1 MAICRPFFVDFSCN
15 AVKEGVGGV
24 VVLQG
29 PLKLVPHE
37 GPLEADDLWIPL
49 VHPSSNLYGLVSA
62 KGHAYLYVFP
72 AKQSKLN
79 DRKHNFQNLFWLVFG
94 NIAIKI
100 CILRSP
106 K

>member
-1 MAICRPFFVDFSCN
+1 MGICHPFFGDFSCN
-15 AVKEGVGGV
+15 VAMEGVGGV
-24 VVLQG
+24 VVHQG

-37 GPLEADDLWIPL
+37 GPLEADDLSIPL

-79 DRKHNFQNLFWLVFG
+79 ERKHSFSKPFLS
-94 NIAIKI
+94 
-100 CILRSP
+100 CIWKTLL
-106 K
+106 